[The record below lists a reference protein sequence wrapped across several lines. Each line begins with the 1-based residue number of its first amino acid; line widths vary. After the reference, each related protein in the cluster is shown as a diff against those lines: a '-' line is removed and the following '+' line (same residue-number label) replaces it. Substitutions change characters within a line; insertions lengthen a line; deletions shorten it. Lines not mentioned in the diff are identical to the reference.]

1 MYYCN
6 TSRAVACK
14 DAAHGVAST
23 SKADNANTQDAP
35 IQPNGRTLQQRKL
48 QKLPQALLLLS
59 VVVHDVYTQR
69 HKSVVQQQHAPQRG
83 VRHPAQG
90 TMLYSRSASKREHY
104 ALTLEAR

>member
-59 VVVHDVYTQR
+59 VVVHSVYMRPFQ
-69 HKSVVQQQHAPQRG
+69 QQQHAPQRG

-104 ALTLEAR
+104 ALTLEA